1 MEKRVE
7 KRKEG
12 EGERRLCTSFVRNIY
27 NFLPPRC
34 NRYISLSQAYLFEIF
49 RAKTLADLTRLYF
62 TFFFFF
68 I

>member
-49 RAKTLADLTRLYF
+49 RAKC
-62 TFFFFF
+62 
-68 I
+68 